1 MKDGYKKVCRDWFT
15 ETNNLTHDPVRALA
29 AGVILAGVIL
39 VVYSVV
45 WRGEKFDV
53 QTFGIG
59 MASLFAGV
67 GAALGLKKE
76 STHAQGK
83 DDS

>member
-1 MKDGYKKVCRDWFT
+1 M
-15 ETNNLTHDPVRALA
+15 
-29 AGVILAGVIL
+29 L

-59 MASLFAGV
+59 MASLFAGM